1 MTRNVDIVV
10 VGAGVVG
17 ACAALALSRLG
28 AEVMVVERRAP
39 GATAPTAGSLGED
52 LRTLALSP
60 ASIALLAELDVDETG
75 WAAAGCAYGAMEV
88 WDAEGTGR
96 LRFTADEIGVA
107 ELGLLVPHHP
117 LAFAL
122 WQALA
127 REGIVCL
134 TGASVSGMAA
144 RGRRTAVSLD
154 DGSEVEAALVV
165 AADGGESRVRT
176 LAGIEISTEDTG
188 QRAMATLAVIER
200 PHENTAWQRFLPTGP
215 LAFLPL
221 PDVDGGHRVSV
232 VWSLDTDRALAMEAL
247 ADADF
252 AATLGAAMEDRFGAV
267 MAVDRRVGFPL
278 QQRHARTYR
287 AQGVVLVG
295 DAAHVLHPLAGQGV
309 NLGLQDVRVLRDEL
323 RRPLRGPGRAM
334 LGDPDL
340 LYHYERIRRGEN
352 AIMLRTM
359 DGLKRLFA
367 AEDPGVRWL
376 RNEGLRRVG
385 DLGMVKRTLLRQAM
399 GLDSTAGEPA

>member
-1 MTRNVDIVV
+1 MSRRADIVV

-17 ACAALALSRLG
+17 ACAALALARLG
-28 AEVMVVERRAP
+28 AEVMVLERRAP
-39 GATAPTAGSLGED
+39 GAKAPTAGVLGED

-60 ASIALLAELDVDETG
+60 ASIALLAELDVDESD
-75 WAAAGCAYGAMEV
+75 WAAAGCPYGAMEV
-88 WDAEGTGR
+88 WDAEGTGN
-96 LRFTADEIGVA
+96 LRFTAEEIGVA
-107 ELGLLVPHHP
+107 ELGRLVPHHP

-122 WQALA
+122 WQTLE
-127 REGIVCL
+127 REGIACV
-134 TGASVSGMAA
+134 TGAGVSGMEALG
-144 RGRRTAVSLD
+144 GRSVVRLD

-165 AADGGESRVRT
+165 AADGGESRVRS
-176 LAGIEISTEDTG
+176 LAGIEVSSEDTG
-188 QRAMATLAVIER
+188 QRAIATLAEIER

-221 PDVDGGHRVSV
+221 PDVDGRHRVSV

-247 ADADF
+247 ADAEF
-252 AATLGAAMEDRFGAV
+252 AAALSRAMEGRFGAV
-267 MAVDRRVGFPL
+267 LAVDRRVGFPL
-278 QQRHARTYR
+278 QQRHAQTYR
-287 AQGVVLVG
+287 APGVVLVG
-295 DAAHVLHPLAGQGV
+295 DAAHVLHPMAGQGV

-323 RRPLRGPGRAM
+323 RRPLRGPGRAL

-359 DGLKRLFA
+359 DGLQRLFA
-367 AEDPGVRWL
+367 AEDPGLRWL

>member
-1 MTRNVDIVV
+1 MTRSADIVV

-17 ACAALALSRLG
+17 ACAALALARLG
-28 AEVMVVERRAP
+28 AEVTVLERRAP
-39 GATAPTAGSLGED
+39 DATAPTAGVLGED

-60 ASIALLAELDVDETG
+60 ASIALLAELDVDEAE
-75 WAAAGCAYGAMEV
+75 WSAAGCAYGAMEV
-88 WDAEGTGR
+88 WDAEGTGK
-96 LRFTADEIGVA
+96 LRFTAEEIGVA
-107 ELGLLVPHHP
+107 ELGRLVPHHP

-122 WQALA
+122 WQTLA
-127 REGIVCL
+127 RQGIDCV

-144 RGRRTAVSLD
+144 RAGRTAVMLD

-165 AADGGESRVRT
+165 AADGGDSRVRS
-176 LAGIEISTEDTG
+176 LAGIEVSNEDTG
-188 QRAMATLAVIER
+188 QRAIATLAELER
-200 PHENTAWQRFLPTGP
+200 PHEHTAWQRFLPTGP

-221 PDVDGGHRVSV
+221 PDLDGRHRVSV
-232 VWSLDTDRALAMEAL
+232 VWSLDADRAAAIEAL
-247 ADADF
+247 DDADF
-252 AATLGAAMEDRFGAV
+252 ATALGAAMENRFGAV
-267 MAVDRRVGFPL
+267 LAVDKRVAFAL
-278 QQRHARTYR
+278 QQRHAETYR
-287 AQGVVLVG
+287 APGVVLVG

-323 RRPLRGPGRAM
+323 RRPLRGPGRAL

-367 AEDPGVRWL
+367 AEDLGVRWL
-376 RNEGLRRVG
+376 RNQGLRWVG
-385 DLGMVKRTLLRQAM
+385 EVGVVKRTLLRQAM
-399 GLDSTAGEPA
+399 GLDSTAGETA